1 MVAERGDGEKAS
13 FASYFRCSGNATVKL
28 AGCSG
33 YSGIPILNYA
43 IFLLGVFLRSKRLM
57 VSAKTNRA
65 YPPISPAHTQTYAI
79 LSAFAQEQ
87 NLSPM
92 TLTELQQKLKLGIRT
107 AARDIFGV
115 EIQQLNVETPPRAE
129 LGDLAFPV
137 SFELAKLIKQ
147 ATGEKQPP
155 RVIAEKLK
163 PELEG
168 IEEIARVEIAGAG
181 YINVF
186 FDRAKLLSLFA
197 RTAPITTGRIEKLD
211 QPKKMVEHTSIN
223 PNKAAHIG
231 HVRNAVLGDTFVRIL
246 KAAGDR
252 VEVQNYIDN
261 TGVQVADVVVGFLHI
276 EKMNLDQI
284 KTLDASLGKD
294 YSFDYYC
301 WDLYTKVGLFY
312 RDGNLSG
319 ELNPEK
325 TGLRMEVLHALEEG
339 NNPIADLADYVATRN
354 VECIVDTM
362 ERLGIRYD
370 LLARESDI
378 LHLHFWERAF
388 ELMKGTGVIRY
399 EREGRHAG
407 CWVMPFESHTGT
419 DEHESDKIIVR
430 SNGTVTYTGK
440 DIAYQLW
447 KLGKLGLD
455 FHYQVFR
462 QYQERYLLWVT
473 TTDADAEANARVERP
488 QFGGGITVYNV
499 IDSRQSY
506 PQEIV
511 ARGVAAVV
519 PELGEDAS
527 VHFSYEMVAL
537 SPAACGELGI
547 ELSAEDR
554 TRPYIEM
561 SGRKGLGVK
570 ADDLINQLEAGAL
583 TEVEKRN
590 PNLSVDEKKA
600 TAHEVAVAAL
610 RYFLLKF
617 TRNTVIAF
625 DFKEALS
632 FEGETG
638 PYCQYAAVR
647 TNSIFRKLGDEAVVE
662 ADALLDGLARDD
674 ELQTKVAEV
683 LSGEGGTE
691 IWSLV
696 MLTQQLDDVIEQ
708 CRNSAEPAN
717 LAKYTFSVAKA
728 FSRFYHDHRILTEKD
743 LVRRAVLIAVTKV
756 VRAQLIAAL
765 AILGINVPEQ
775 M

>member
-1 MVAERGDGEKAS
+1 
-13 FASYFRCSGNATVKL
+13 
-28 AGCSG
+28 
-33 YSGIPILNYA
+33 
-43 IFLLGVFLRSKRLM
+43 
-57 VSAKTNRA
+57 
-65 YPPISPAHTQTYAI
+65 
-79 LSAFAQEQ
+79 
-87 NLSPM
+87 M
-92 TLTELQQKLKLGIRT
+92 TLTELQQKLKDRIRS
-107 AARDIFGV
+107 AARELFGV
-115 EIQQLNVETPPRAE
+115 ELQQLAAEAPPRAE

-147 ATGEKQPP
+147 ATGEKQAP
-155 RVIAEKLK
+155 RAIAEKLK
-163 PELEG
+163 SQLED
-168 IEEIARVEIAGAG
+168 IEEVSRVEIAGAG

-186 FDRAKLLSLFA
+186 FDRARLLSIFA
-197 RTAPITTGRIEKLD
+197 RPETTTETD
-211 QPKKMVEHTSIN
+211 QRERPKKMVEHTSIN

-252 VEVQNYIDN
+252 IEVQNYIDN
-261 TGVQVADVVVGFLHI
+261 TGVQVADVVVGFLHL
-276 EKMNLDQI
+276 EKMDLDQI
-284 KTLDASLGKD
+284 KALDASLPKD
-294 YSFDYYC
+294 YTFDYYC

-312 RDGNLSG
+312 RDGNAGG
-319 ELNPEK
+319 EMNPEK
-325 TGLRMEVLHALEEG
+325 TNLRNEVLHALEEG
-339 NNPIADLADYVATRN
+339 DNTIAKLADYVATRN
-354 VECIVDTM
+354 VECILDTM

-388 ELMKGTGVIRY
+388 QLMKNAGVIRK
-399 EREGRHAG
+399 ETEGRHAG

-455 FHYQVFR
+455 FNYHVFR
-462 QYQERYLLWVT
+462 KYPDGHVLWVT
-473 TTDADAEANARVERP
+473 QTEPGSERP
-488 QFGGGITVYNV
+488 EFGGGVTVYNV

-519 PELGEDAS
+519 PEIGEDAS

-537 SPAACGELGI
+537 SPAACEELGI
-547 ELSAEDR
+547 ELSDEDR

-570 ADDLINQLEAGAL
+570 ADDLINQLETGAL
-583 TEVEKRN
+583 AEVEKRN
-590 PNLSVDEKKA
+590 PDLPESEKKE

-647 TNSIFRKLGDEAVVE
+647 TNSIFRKLGNETIEA
-662 ADALLDGLARDD
+662 ADSLMKEIADDNALQAR
-674 ELQTKVAEV
+674 VAEV

-696 MLTQQLDDVIEQ
+696 MLSQQLDDVILQ

-717 LAKYTFSVAKA
+717 LAKYTFSLART
-728 FSRFYHDHRILTEKD
+728 FSRFYHDHRILTEPD
-743 LVRRAVLIAVTKV
+743 EVRKSVLTAVTKI
-756 VRAQLIAAL
+756 VRTQLTTAL
-765 AILGINVPEQ
+765 SVLGINVPDQ

>member
-1 MVAERGDGEKAS
+1 
-13 FASYFRCSGNATVKL
+13 
-28 AGCSG
+28 
-33 YSGIPILNYA
+33 
-43 IFLLGVFLRSKRLM
+43 
-57 VSAKTNRA
+57 
-65 YPPISPAHTQTYAI
+65 
-79 LSAFAQEQ
+79 
-87 NLSPM
+87 M
-92 TLTELQQKLKLGIRT
+92 TLIELQRKLKDRIRT
-107 AARDIFGV
+107 AARETFGV
-115 EIQQLNVETPPRAE
+115 ELPQPAAEVPPRPE

-147 ATGEKQPP
+147 ATGEKQNP
-155 RVIAEKLK
+155 RAIAEKLK
-163 PELEG
+163 SQLENVD
-168 IEEIARVEIAGAG
+168 EVSRVEIAGAG

-186 FDRAKLLSLFA
+186 YDRARLLSLFA
-197 RTAPITTGRIEKLD
+197 GPTIPADARDLD
-211 QPKKMVEHTSIN
+211 RPKKMVEHTSIN

-246 KAAGDR
+246 NAAGDR
-252 VEVQNYIDN
+252 IEVQNYIDN
-261 TGVQVADVVVGFLHI
+261 TGVQVADVVVGFLHL
-276 EKMNLDQI
+276 EKMDLDQI
-284 KTLDASLGKD
+284 QALELTKE
-294 YSFDYYC
+294 YPFDYYC
-301 WDLYTKVGLFY
+301 WDLYTRVGLFY
-312 RDGNLSG
+312 RDGNAAG
-319 ELNPEK
+319 EMNPEK
-325 TGLRMEVLHALEEG
+325 VKLRNEVLHALEEG
-339 NNPIADLADYVATRN
+339 GNPIAELADYVATRN
-354 VECIVDTM
+354 VECILDTM

-388 ELMKGTGVIRY
+388 ELMKNAGVIRH
-399 EREGRHAG
+399 ETEGRHAG

-455 FHYQVFR
+455 FHYRVFR
-462 QYQERYLLWVT
+462 NYDDGHVVWVT
-473 TTDADAEANARVERP
+473 QTEPEAAGANP
-488 QFGGGITVYNV
+488 PPFGGGVTVYNV

-519 PELGEDAS
+519 PEIGADAS

-537 SPAACGELGI
+537 SPAACEELGI
-547 ELSAEDR
+547 ELSDEDR
-554 TRPYIEM
+554 ARPYIEM

-583 TEVEKRN
+583 LEVEKRN
-590 PNLSVDEKKA
+590 PELSEAEKKA

-647 TNSIFRKLGDEAVVE
+647 TNSIFRKLPEETVA
-662 ADALLDGLARDD
+662 ASDALIKQIAGDSA
-674 ELQTKVAEV
+674 LQSRVTEV

-696 MLTQQLDDVIEQ
+696 MLSQQLDEVIAQ

-717 LAKYTFSVAKA
+717 LAKYTFSLARQ
-728 FSRFYHDHRILTEKD
+728 FSRFYHDHRIITEQD
-743 LVRRAVLIAVTKV
+743 EVRRGVLIAVTKI
-756 VRAQLIAAL
+756 VRDRMIAAL
-765 AILGINVPEQ
+765 GILGINVPEQ

>member
-1 MVAERGDGEKAS
+1 M
-13 FASYFRCSGNATVKL
+13 
-28 AGCSG
+28 
-33 YSGIPILNYA
+33 I
-43 IFLLGVFLRSKRLM
+43 
-57 VSAKTNRA
+57 
-65 YPPISPAHTQTYAI
+65 
-79 LSAFAQEQ
+79 
-87 NLSPM
+87 
-92 TLTELQQKLKLGIRT
+92 ELQQKLKERIRS
-107 AARDIFGV
+107 AARELFGV
-115 EIQQLNVETPPRAE
+115 EVQQVAAEVPPRPE

-147 ATGEKQPP
+147 ATGEKQNP
-155 RVIAEKLK
+155 RAIAEKLK
-163 PELEG
+163 SQLEDV
-168 IEEIARVEIAGAG
+168 EEVARVEIAGAG

-186 FDRAKLLSLFA
+186 YDRARLLALFA
-197 RTAPITTGRIEKLD
+197 GPTISSDTPDINR
-211 QPKKMVEHTSIN
+211 PKKMVEHTSIN

-246 KAAGDR
+246 QAAGDR

-276 EKMNLDQI
+276 EKMDLEQI
-284 KTLDASLGKD
+284 KALDASLTND
-294 YSFDYYC
+294 RPFDYYC
-301 WDLYTKVGLFY
+301 WDLYTRVGQFY
-312 RDGNLSG
+312 RDVPDNL
-319 ELNPEK
+319 K
-325 TGLRMEVLHALEEG
+325 LRNEVLHALEEG
-339 NNPIADLADYVATRN
+339 GHNPIAVLADYVATRN
-354 VECIVDTM
+354 VECIIDTM

-388 ELMKGTGVIRY
+388 ELMKTAGVIRY
-399 EREGRHAG
+399 ETEGRHAG

-455 FHYQVFR
+455 FHYHVVR
-462 QYQERYLLWVT
+462 NYDDGHALWST
-473 TTDADAEANARVERP
+473 QTDPEAPETNP
-488 QFGGGITVYNV
+488 PHFGGGITVYNV

-519 PELGEDAS
+519 PEIGEDAS

-537 SPAACGELGI
+537 SPAACEELGI
-547 ELSAEDR
+547 ELSEEDR
-554 TRPYIEM
+554 ARPYIEM

-583 TEVEKRN
+583 VEVEKRN
-590 PNLSVDEKKA
+590 PELSEAEKKS

-647 TNSIFRKLGDEAVVE
+647 TNSIFRKLPNETVAA
-662 ADALLDGLARDD
+662 ADALISQIVGDSA
-674 ELQTKVAEV
+674 LQSRVAEV
-683 LSGEGGTE
+683 LSGESGTE

-696 MLTQQLDDVIEQ
+696 MLSQQLEEVVGQ

-717 LAKYTFSVAKA
+717 LAKYTFSLARQ
-728 FSRFYHDHRILTEKD
+728 FSRFYHDHRIITEQD
-743 LVRRAVLIAVTKV
+743 EVRRGVLIAVTKLI
-756 VRAQLIAAL
+756 RTQLTTAL
-765 AILGINVPEQ
+765 QILGISVPEQ

>member
-1 MVAERGDGEKAS
+1 
-13 FASYFRCSGNATVKL
+13 
-28 AGCSG
+28 
-33 YSGIPILNYA
+33 
-43 IFLLGVFLRSKRLM
+43 
-57 VSAKTNRA
+57 
-65 YPPISPAHTQTYAI
+65 
-79 LSAFAQEQ
+79 
-87 NLSPM
+87 
-92 TLTELQQKLKLGIRT
+92 
-107 AARDIFGV
+107 
-115 EIQQLNVETPPRAE
+115 
-129 LGDLAFPV
+129 
-137 SFELAKLIKQ
+137 
-147 ATGEKQPP
+147 
-155 RVIAEKLK
+155 
-163 PELEG
+163 
-168 IEEIARVEIAGAG
+168 
-181 YINVF
+181 
-186 FDRAKLLSLFA
+186 
-197 RTAPITTGRIEKLD
+197 
-211 QPKKMVEHTSIN
+211 VEHTSIN

-276 EKMNLDQI
+276 ENKDLSEI
-284 KTLDASLGKD
+284 KALDASLSKD
-294 YSFDYYC
+294 YPFDYYC

-312 RDGNLSG
+312 RDGDVSG
-319 ELNPEK
+319 QMNPEK
-325 TGLRMEVLHALEEG
+325 LKLRNEVLHALEEG
-339 NNPIADLADYVATRN
+339 SGPIAELADYVATRN
-354 VECIVDTM
+354 VECILDTM

-378 LHLHFWERAF
+378 LHLHFWIRAF
-388 ELMKGTGVIRY
+388 ELMKDKGVIRY
-399 EREGRHAG
+399 ETEGRHAG

-455 FHYQVFR
+455 FHYKVARNYPDGQT
-462 QYQERYLLWVT
+462 LWT
-473 TTDADAEANARVERP
+473 TKTEPEEPGTERP
-488 QFGGGITVYNV
+488 RFGGGIRVYNV

-519 PELGEDAS
+519 PEVGEDAS

-537 SPAACGELGI
+537 SPAACDALGI
-547 ELSAEDR
+547 ELSDEDR

-570 ADDLINQLEAGAL
+570 ADDLISQLEAGAL
-583 TEVEKRN
+583 IEVEKRN
-590 PNLSVDEKKA
+590 PELSEDEKRA

-625 DFKEALS
+625 DFKEALL

-647 TNSIFRKLGDEAVVE
+647 TNSIFRKLGNETVAAAETLMKEV
-662 ADALLDGLARDD
+662 AGDAALQAR
-674 ELQTKVAEV
+674 VAEV
-683 LSGEGGTE
+683 LSGESGTD
-691 IWSLV
+691 IWSLL
-696 MLTQQLDDVIEQ
+696 MLTQQLEDVIAQ

-717 LAKYTFSVAKA
+717 LAKYTFSLAKA
-728 FSRFYHDHRILTEKD
+728 FSRFYHDHRILAEPD
-743 LVRRAVLIAVTKV
+743 EVRRGVLIAVTQI
-756 VRAQLIAAL
+756 VRTKLTAAL
-765 AILGINVPEQ
+765 GILGINVPEK